1 MHVLAFR
8 EDLGETFPGLPKALM
23 AMWGD
28 DRSQADKAYAEYD
41 FTMMPFGRFAFSGA
55 KTSSARSRGSLDL
68 KPIAAT
74 SGDISVIWRTSRF
87 YHREFRRRICSTRPF
102 AILKAR
108 LQTRE

>member
-41 FTMMPFGRFAFSGA
+41 FTDAVWAVRLLA
-55 KTSSARSRGSLDL
+55 
-68 KPIAAT
+68 
-74 SGDISVIWRTSRF
+74 
-87 YHREFRRRICSTRPF
+87 ERRRVR
-102 AILKAR
+102 
-108 LQTRE
+108 REAVGL